1 MKRRVVSTPLPPGV
15 LELREVVNV
24 LDGGNGWTLLRVEW
38 GGTRGRDSVVFLPAG
53 VTDELMGERGTSATD
68 DLRTPVPRW
77 AKRPL
82 GRFGM
87 IHFWAWQLYLHGI
100 NNGAHQWKRQDNEW
114 KTGREAWMR
123 LKARQTAQV
132 VNGQWWGECAGL
144 KMEAHIW
151 RMEAGL
157 MMGWGCV
164 G

>member
-1 MKRRVVSTPLPPGV
+1 MRRRVVSTPLPPGV

-68 DLRTPVPRW
+68 DLMTPVPRW

-82 GRFGM
+82 GRLGM

-114 KTGREAWMR
+114 KTERHEWDQKLDRLLKLWMGNGEVSVLGWKWRHTSDAW
-123 LKARQTAQV
+123 RQD
-132 VNGQWWGECAGL
+132 
-144 KMEAHIW
+144 
-151 RMEAGL
+151 
-157 MMGWGCV
+157 
-164 G
+164 